1 MTPQEEIV
9 YLTDL
14 LLQASR
20 WQVSE
25 GEELDPLHL
34 EVKDRLARLT
44 NQPSVNV
51 EGIASDKIS
60 KNRPSRSD
68 SVHFKNKAGKQIWAP
83 RSEVVKV
90 VRNGMGQPWCWRLKS
105 ELTDKDVLYEE
116 PT

>member
-1 MTPQEEIV
+1 MNKHEELQ

-34 EVKDRLARLT
+34 EVKDRIARLT
-44 NQPSVNV
+44 DQPSVNV
-51 EGIASDKIS
+51 EGVASDKIT
-60 KNRPSRSD
+60 KNRQSRSY

-90 VRNGMGQPWCWRLKS
+90 ARNGMGQPWRWMLKS
-105 ELTDKDVLYEE
+105 ELTDDDVLYEE
-116 PT
+116 